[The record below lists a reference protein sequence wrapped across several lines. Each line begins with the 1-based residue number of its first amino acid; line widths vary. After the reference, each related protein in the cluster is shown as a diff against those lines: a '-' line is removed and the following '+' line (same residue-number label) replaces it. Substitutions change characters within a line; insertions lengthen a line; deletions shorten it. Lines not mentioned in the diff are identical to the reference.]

1 MFQFIILAFIIS
13 VTSSAYH
20 AGATRAHIPE
30 NNNTVDITVTTTSPD
45 LQQNSSLTSTDTQL
59 KACRT
64 ESNAFPTL
72 ACALLVVPLMMYD
85 YWYSA
90 PLYLAISPLATYV
103 ILDFRNRSSS
113 HHARTGMKLAVVSLL
128 TAELAAIV
136 HCTSDLHVFRA
147 SIRPLMTSS
156 IVCGI
161 TQMMLVLNKNDIP
174 RVMVCTSC
182 AVICAVLAFAPLFTT
197 ISIGSRCFQCCA
209 LPILFLFWQSAD
221 CVAPG
226 ISGIV

>member
-1 MFQFIILAFIIS
+1 MFRFIILAFIIS
-13 VTSSAYH
+13 VTSSASH
-20 AGATRAHIPE
+20 TGATRAHTPE
-30 NNNTVDITVTTTSPD
+30 SNNTVAITVTTSPD
-45 LQQNSSLTSTDTQL
+45 LHQNISHTTDTHL
-59 KACRT
+59 KAYQT
-64 ESNAFPTL
+64 ESNALPTL
-72 ACALLVVPLMMYD
+72 ACALLVAPLMMYD

-113 HHARTGMKLAVVSLL
+113 HHARTGMKMAVVSLL

-136 HCTSDLHVFRA
+136 HCTPDLHVFRA

-161 TQMMLVLNKNDIP
+161 TQMMLVLNKTDIP
-174 RVMVCTSC
+174 RVMICTAC
-182 AVICAVLAFAPLFTT
+182 AVIGAVLSFAPLFTT